1 MRMAQSIDQY
11 PHVQLIFLGP
21 LVEVLL
27 LDKNDDDDDDDDTH

>member
-11 PHVQLIFLGP
+11 LQVWLNFFLGP

-27 LDKNDDDDDDDDTH
+27 LVDGDDDAYQ